1 MVHASFVRW
10 RTQAEAAL
18 AAFRAREY
26 RKFQGSRKLAFAWLD
41 GLMRTMARGW
51 IAWCAMVARLRIIER
66 VRWQTICALM
76 MQRLWRSFL
85 GRRIVQAAREAM
97 YAERCRRAAAGL
109 QAMWRRRAVRLGVE
123 IDFKVTWSRRWRLHE
138 TASPRRRR
146 RGRMNVPRRFP
157 TTSFRAGLEEVPNSG
172 VRVPEGM

>member
-1 MVHASFVRW
+1 M
-10 RTQAEAAL
+10 
-18 AAFRAREY
+18 
-26 RKFQGSRKLAFAWLD
+26 AFAWLD

-51 IAWCAMVARLRIIER
+51 IAWCALVARLRIIER

-123 IDFKVTWSRRWRLHE
+123 LNFKVTG
-138 TASPRRRR
+138 SPRRRR
-146 RGRMNVPRRFP
+146 RVALTP
-157 TTSFRAGLEEVPNSG
+157 SS
-172 VRVPEGM
+172 